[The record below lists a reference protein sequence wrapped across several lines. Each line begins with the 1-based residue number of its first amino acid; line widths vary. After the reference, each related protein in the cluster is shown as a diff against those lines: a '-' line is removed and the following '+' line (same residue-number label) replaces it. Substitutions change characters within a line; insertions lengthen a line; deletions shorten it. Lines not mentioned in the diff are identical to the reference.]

1 MYMYMYMYVCT
12 CMYVCIL
19 YYTKSLIMVTRNL
32 RGVSIY
38 SVYCMRDN
46 NCMATYRTQKVAE
59 IFC

>member
-1 MYMYMYMYVCT
+1 MYVC
-12 CMYVCIL
+12 MYI

-46 NCMATYRTQKVAE
+46 NCMATYRTQKVAK
-59 IFC
+59 IFLLA